1 MKVAEKYAWCNPIC
15 VEIKEMCIDMH
26 VCQCV

>member
-15 VEIKEMCIDMH
+15 VEIKEMCMYMH
-26 VCQCV
+26 VCRCV